1 MRYWV
6 YFKDSDKVSEVPY
19 EPKDLYMLP
28 GFNHETLIQ
37 PEIIAEGAAQEW
49 LAAYN
54 FTDVQEA
61 AEQAAAAAAQPPVED
76 LPAEPEVYEE
86 FPAAG
91 PAPIQ
96 AAPAAAVP
104 VQAVP
109 VQAAPAQSGPSDLE
123 KMLMD
128 KLEQLNRELAQLKQ
142 QQMAPAPVPAPA
154 PAALAPEPEPQSQP
168 GQPVEEDTET
178 IQAPPIVM
186 DNFLGDVI
194 KDEFSG
200 NRKKAVEVKAEPQPP
215 AELNL
220 VDLKSKSPAPVESV
234 IETQLP
240 PSQEL
245 QAEELQAEPFA
256 GEPIS
261 AAPQQEQEPAAPA
274 EQTAPII
281 SAPNTAEDSVLDEFA
296 QDKNNTNTAPRQV
309 QTEEGPITTLDE
321 LTGRSPLHHSDG
333 APRPAEDDK
342 FLKTFTTGIEE
353 VFMDQPTSVISDY
366 VPPADAG
373 NFSQRNLLGGASA
386 PVVVENLAGVAA
398 DNFAG
403 DPPDPPDAADKHEG
417 PEGRVQNPQPTVK
430 SVRRIKP
437 IAIKTVPMVSSDGQD
452 IQYEGE
458 AQLEEVVIESGSS
471 PVFKL
476 IKIFSALASALVI
489 LFMFLALL
497 AWMSIIPKSI
507 SPAHGILGKIFKDKT
522 EAAAPAAAADPDE
535 QMPPDDG
542 RAAAEAE
549 EAGQQVIANVK
560 NYLLL
565 DGLTLGE
572 KIDLLHQDQAA
583 QIQWTADPAIEADYY
598 SVAVK
603 LPPNNEGY
611 SLTYRFSYNIV
622 ERVLAPTTSEAN
634 NLMNQRLAL

>member
-19 EPKDLYMLP
+19 EPKDLYTLP
-28 GFNHETLIQ
+28 SFNHETLIQ

-61 AEQAAAAAAQPPVED
+61 AEQVAAAAARPPAEE

-86 FPAAG
+86 
-91 PAPIQ
+91 PAPAPVE
-96 AAPAAAVP
+96 AAPAPVAQPVP
-104 VQAVP
+104 VQP
-109 VQAAPAQSGPSDLE
+109 APAAQASGPSDLE
-123 KMLMD
+123 KMLME

-142 QQMAPAPVPAPA
+142 QQTAAPVPAPVVPAAIA
-154 PAALAPEPEPQSQP
+154 PAPESQP
-168 GQPVEEDTET
+168 AEQPAHEDTET
-178 IQAPPIVM
+178 ILTPKVAM
-186 DNFLGDVI
+186 DDFLGDVI
-194 KDEFSG
+194 KDEFS
-200 NRKKAVEVKAEPQPP
+200 NSQKKTVDIKSEPQPP

-220 VDLKSKSPAPVESV
+220 VDLKSLAPAPVEELAEAPAEGSL
-234 IETQLP
+234 TPLP
-240 PSQEL
+240 PSEEL

-256 GEPIS
+256 V
-261 AAPQQEQEPAAPA
+261 AEPASPAPVEHQPDA
-274 EQTAPII
+274 PEEQTAPVI

-296 QDKNNTNTAPRQV
+296 QDKINTAPRQT

-321 LTGRSPLHHSDG
+321 LTGRSPLRHPDG
-333 APRPAEDDK
+333 APRHAAEDDK

-373 NFSQRNLLGGASA
+373 NFSQRNLLAGSNDTPG
-386 PVVVENLAGVAA
+386 VVENLAGGAVNNIAGGLA
-398 DNFAG
+398 DN
-403 DPPDPPDAADKHEG
+403 PADKHEG

-437 IAIKTVPMVSSDGQD
+437 IAIKTVPMVSADGQD
-452 IQYEGE
+452 IQYEGDQ
-458 AQLEEVVIESGSS
+458 QLEEVIIESGSS

-476 IKIFSALASALVI
+476 IKMFCALVAVLII

-507 SPAHGILGKIFKDKT
+507 SPAHGILGKIFKNKT
-522 EAAAPAAAADPDE
+522 EAAAPAPAADLSA
-535 QMPPDDG
+535 QMPPGDS
-542 RAAAEAE
+542 RATPESR
-549 EAGQQVIANVK
+549 QQVIANVK

-572 KIDLLHQDQAA
+572 KINLLHPNQAA
-583 QIQWTADPAIEADYY
+583 QIQWTADPAIEPEYFAI
-598 SVAVK
+598 AVK

-634 NLMNQRLAL
+634 NLMNQRIAL